1 MNREDLQGN
10 GCCKPDP
17 KGAEDETYGWQW
29 ENIDITICKFQ
40 FILYTNILC
49 ETFSALKK
57 NPICADIHW
66 KEYQNTNSFFVAGI
80 LFHNISQITFC
91 FNTIKKLYP
100 LANNDIKLKSWLLSS
115 SRQFSF
121 KFLINL
127 LWKEKRGLFVG
138 LIS

>member
-1 MNREDLQGN
+1 MRKIHKEMGVANRIQKEQKTRHMDDSGR
-10 GCCKPDP
+10 
-17 KGAEDETYGWQW
+17 
-29 ENIDITICKFQ
+29 
-40 FILYTNILC
+40 ILILRPW
-49 ETFSALKK
+49 KK

-66 KEYQNTNSFFVAGI
+66 KEYQNTNSLFVARI

-91 FNTIKKLYP
+91 FNIIKKLCP

-115 SRQFSF
+115 SRQFCF